1 MPLGVSSKL
10 RVAST
15 RLVERMTKA
24 TISGLFSKICT
35 SMRTPLTMGVALVG
49 AALVGAG
56 LAGGDLPAGGLV
68 GVGLVGVDLVAA
80 VLLPVGVLLM
90 EAAAD

>member
-1 MPLGVSSKL
+1 
-10 RVAST
+10 
-15 RLVERMTKA
+15 
-24 TISGLFSKICT
+24 
-35 SMRTPLTMGVALVG
+35 MRTPLAMGAALFG

-68 GVGLVGVDLVAA
+68 GVGLVGVGLVTG

-90 EAAAD
+90 EAAADCATVAVLAGGTMATAGVDGAVGSVAG

>member
-1 MPLGVSSKL
+1 
-10 RVAST
+10 
-15 RLVERMTKA
+15 
-24 TISGLFSKICT
+24 
-35 SMRTPLTMGVALVG
+35 MRTPLAMGVASVG

-90 EAAAD
+90 EAAADCATVAVLAGGTMATAGVGGAVGSVAG